1 MLRSAQTRWARRS
14 SVLAAPAAACGPGAP
29 APAALEQLE
38 QLQEAVLEAGAAVQ
52 QLSSVDGGTHQVEQK
67 YRGVCHFQAE
77 EMMMMMMMMIR
88 AMSGSTPIAHVAAGE
103 VRKRPSA
110 HEQL

>member
-29 APAALEQLE
+29 APAALE

-77 EMMMMMMMMIR
+77 EMMMMMMMMMIR